1 MGPFDNFLVKLNF
14 CDALRFYCL
23 VLIMNPCIVMSFL
36 TPSLTLLRTSLASHS
51 AISMAKKTS
60 DRAHIERNLEDM
72 MGNDWRE
79 FRAKLVAQEH
89 AAEILRQEATQQT
102 LLQHPVPMDPSQ
114 VYSHAQRDLLHP
126 DRPNPLQ
133 RQQQQPSYMRD
144 MPSSQRVGDLFAGAI
159 NIFDGYRISGKSL
172 QCSDPFVSED
182 ELPIMMQKQVPISKH
197 RWAHSIPYPE
207 PGSVLIS
214 NTMFHQTV
222 VLVISHC
229 EVKGSTGIVINR

>member
-1 MGPFDNFLVKLNF
+1 MGRSDNFFVMSRF
-14 CDALRFYCL
+14 YEAVRFYCL
-23 VLIMNPCIVMSFL
+23 VVMINPCLIMSFL
-36 TPSLTLLRTSLASHS
+36 TPSVTLQRTTSPSHS
-51 AISMAKKTS
+51 AHFMAKKTS

-89 AAEILRQEATQQT
+89 AAEMLRQEATHQT
-102 LLQHPVPMDPSQ
+102 LLQHPIPMDPSH
-114 VYSHAQRDLLHP
+114 VFSHAHDMLHAG
-126 DRPNPLQ
+126 RPNSL
-133 RQQQQPSYMRD
+133 QQQQPSYMRD

-182 ELPIMMQKQVPISKH
+182 ELPVMMQKQVPINKH

>member
-1 MGPFDNFLVKLNF
+1 
-14 CDALRFYCL
+14 
-23 VLIMNPCIVMSFL
+23 MSFIY
-36 TPSLTLLRTSLASHS
+36 PSVTLQRTASPFQS
-51 AISMAKKTS
+51 ALYMAKKTS

-79 FRAKLVAQEH
+79 FRAKLVAQEQ
-89 AAEILRQEATQQT
+89 AAEMLRQEATQQT
-102 LLQHPVPMDPSQ
+102 ILQHPVPMDPSQ
-114 VYSHAQRDLLHP
+114 VFSHAHDMLHLG
-126 DRPNPLQ
+126 RPNPLQ
-133 RQQQQPSYMRD
+133 QQHQQQQPSYMRE

-182 ELPIMMQKQVPISKH
+182 ELPVMMQKQVPMSKH

-229 EVKGSTGIVINR
+229 EVKGSTGIVINRYVALLAIGISSTSYSSNLIFFLCLSYLI

>member
-1 MGPFDNFLVKLNF
+1 MSSSDRNMFLFKSF
-14 CDALRFYCL
+14 GALVYYFL
-23 VLIMNPCIVMSFL
+23 LLMTNPSIVLSFL
-36 TPSLTLLRTSLASHS
+36 TPSFTPLKASFPLY
-51 AISMAKKTS
+51 MARKSS

-72 MGNDWRE
+72 MDNDWRE

-89 AAEILRQEATQQT
+89 AAEMLRQEATQQT

-114 VYSHAQRDLLHP
+114 VYMHVHDMHHSRL
-126 DRPNPLQ
+126 PLQ
-133 RQQQQPSYMRD
+133 PQQQHPSYMRD

-182 ELPIMMQKQVPISKH
+182 ELPVMMQKQVPINKH
-197 RWAHSIPYPE
+197 RWAHAIPYPE

-229 EVKGSTGIVINR
+229 EVKGSTGIVINRYVDKSTS